1 MEFYPRGLPVDVYL
15 VCNSDEG
22 EPGTFKDRDIMRK
35 NPHLLVEGMI
45 LAAYIMGA
53 RRGYNYIHGEIWEVY
68 ELMERAVGDAMAAGY
83 LGDDILGSGFSFEL
97 YNHHGY
103 GAYICGEETALLES
117 LEGKKGQPRYKP
129 PFPAAN
135 GLYGKPTTINNAKLL
150 AASPIFFV
158 TAVKNFPIWVNRITA
173 AQKFFPSPVMSI
185 GRAIMKC
192 RWERLFPSCWK
203 WPAVCVTDKN

>member
-1 MEFYPRGLPVDVYL
+1 MTDEVIFAHVGEADLTAVESYRRVGGYRVLEKILKEKTPPADLLATVKESELRGRGGAGFPTSLKWNFIPRGLPVDVYL

-117 LEGKKGQPRYKP
+117 LEVKKDNRV
-129 PFPAAN
+129 
-135 GLYGKPTTINNAKLL
+135 INRLSRPL
-150 AASPIFFV
+150 TVFTAS
-158 TAVKNFPIWVNRITA
+158 
-173 AQKFFPSPVMSI
+173 
-185 GRAIMKC
+185 
-192 RWERLFPSCWK
+192 RLR
-203 WPAVCVTDKN
+203 

>member
-1 MEFYPRGLPVDVYL
+1 MKWNFIPRGLPVDVYL

-83 LGDDILGSGFSFEL
+83 LGDDILGSVF
-97 YNHHGY
+97 
-103 GAYICGEETALLES
+103 LLN
-117 LEGKKGQPRYKP
+117 
-129 PFPAAN
+129 FTIITVT
-135 GLYGKPTTINNAKLL
+135 GL
-150 AASPIFFV
+150 IF
-158 TAVKNFPIWVNRITA
+158 AVKKRRCLSHWKVKKDNR
-173 AQKFFPSPVMSI
+173 V
-185 GRAIMKC
+185 
-192 RWERLFPSCWK
+192 
-203 WPAVCVTDKN
+203 